1 MEREDGEEER
11 GRTSEREKGEGAYKT
26 NTQSPLQRSGLTNLF
41 LMSLKVRLKGED
53 GQHGQWRMIEQ
64 NVRRVHFFLGPQRS
78 LRSAT

>member
-26 NTQSPLQRSGLTNLF
+26 KTQSPLQRSGLTNIF

-64 NVRRVHFFLGPQRS
+64 KVRRVHFFLGPQRS

>member
-1 MEREDGEEER
+1 MEREDGEAARR
-11 GRTSEREKGEGAYKT
+11 GRTERENGEGERRAK
-26 NTQSPLQRSGLTNLF
+26 TQSPLQRSGLTNII
-41 LMSLKVRLKGED
+41 LMFLKVRLKGED